1 MKIYKKCV
9 KYKKI
14 KSKRSWKQIK
24 IGGGVGGFM
33 VCVYIFFWFVFCVQ
47 GCGGGEVSGGGTLY
61 MKWGAD
67 NNCHKR
73 GLRGKRE
80 IKII

>member
-1 MKIYKKCV
+1 MLRFYK

-14 KSKRSWKQIK
+14 GHTENGRGSYGLLFSLSQFC
-24 IGGGVGGFM
+24 GF
-33 VCVYIFFWFVFCVQ
+33 CIQ

-67 NNCHKR
+67 NKLSQAR
-73 GLRGKRE
+73 FMGRE
-80 IKII
+80 KLFYFIK